1 MVIIEYSDNY
11 LDPAASLH
19 QFKRQERSY
28 DNDNLKDIINLTA
41 ANSSSFKYKSG
52 LIEAIGTQIDADV
65 NPNIP
70 LAHRLWRNTQIVVP
84 LKHIS
89 SFFRSLEMP
98 LINTKLYIQLNYTK
112 HSVISSGGGVGGNN
126 SSTFKIT
133 KTELY
138 VPVVTLKTE
147 ENDKLNQLLD
157 TEFKRTVY
165 WNEY

>member
-19 QFKRQERSY
+19 QFKRQKRSY

-70 LAHRLWRNTQIVVP
+70 LAHRLFHCSIFNSVFNCCSIKAYFILFQIIRNA
-84 LKHIS
+84 
-89 SFFRSLEMP
+89 F
-98 LINTKLYIQLNYTK
+98 
-112 HSVISSGGGVGGNN
+112 
-126 SSTFKIT
+126 
-133 KTELY
+133 
-138 VPVVTLKTE
+138 
-147 ENDKLNQLLD
+147 D
-157 TEFKRTVY
+157 
-165 WNEY
+165 